1 MTAAGSVEEK
11 RRRQLRPLCAAGF
24 VTAFGAHAVAANLGG
39 YASGRHA
46 SLWQLGILLA
56 LYDGAEVVLKPFF
69 GVLADRIGPRRVLI
83 GGLVGFASASAAF
96 VVAGQPDALGLA
108 RLAQGASAAAFS
120 PAASVMVGAVCGQRG
135 RGRAFGGYGAA
146 KGLGYVAGPVV
157 GGGLVVAGGYRL
169 LFAVMAALA
178 LTVAGLC
185 LATVTA
191 LPTQPKARQTVA
203 ALARRLRATEFLHPV
218 VALAGATAALSAAV
232 GFLPV
237 VGARHHLDPVVTGT
251 VVSVLAAFAALAQP
265 RVGRSLDAGRLPAR
279 TGMGLGLL
287 ACALGLVLAV
297 ALPVVAGLA
306 VAAVLVGCGVGV
318 VTPLGFA
325 ELARSAPEGQV
336 GTTMGAAEVGR
347 ELGDAGGPLLVGA
360 VGAVTLSGGFLALG
374 VVLALAAAGAA
385 RAARRRG
392 LGGRLGAGLWR
403 GARLSLDPPISL

>member
-1 MTAAGSVEEK
+1 MSAVDPIEEK
-11 RRRQLRPLCAAGF
+11 RRRRQLRPLCAAGF

-39 YASGRHA
+39 YAAGHHA

-56 LYDGAEVVLKPFF
+56 LYDGAEVVLKPVF
-69 GVLADRIGPRRVLI
+69 GVLADRIGARRVLI
-83 GGLVGFASASAAF
+83 GGLLGFAGASAAF
-96 VVAGQPDALGLA
+96 VVAGHPEALGLA

-120 PAASVMVGAVCGQRG
+120 PAASVMVGALGGQRG

-157 GGGLVVAGGYRL
+157 GGGLVMAGGYDL
-169 LFAVMAALA
+169 LFAVMAVLALA
-178 LTVAGLC
+178 VAGLC
-185 LATVTA
+185 LAMVPA
-191 LPTQPKARQTVA
+191 LPTTPRARQTVV
-203 ALARRLRATEFLHPV
+203 ALVRRLSAAAFVHPV

-237 VGARHHLDPVVTGT
+237 IGARHQLGPLVTGT
-251 VVSVLAAFAALAQP
+251 AVSVLAAFAAIAQP
-265 RVGRSLDAGRLPAR
+265 RVGRALDEGRLSPR
-279 TGMGLGLL
+279 RGMGFGLL
-287 ACALGLVLAV
+287 ACALGLILAV

-325 ELARSAPEGQV
+325 ELATNAPEGQA

-360 VGAVTLSGGFLALG
+360 VGALTLSGGFVALG
-374 VVLALAAAGAA
+374 FMLAFAAAVTA
-385 RAARRRG
+385 RVSRPAIEAD
-392 LGGRLGAGLWR
+392 A
-403 GARLSLDPPISL
+403 D